1 MNTLLACLTAPGKAA
16 IATLAVRGP
25 MAWEITGQLFAPRKG
40 RLPDAPSAGK
50 YWYGRIGTDH
60 ADDAI
65 LAVKRETPTVCL
77 ELHCHGG
84 IEVVRMLQEFYHQRG
99 AVIVPW
105 QQFFDGHEAAGSH
118 APAWEPR
125 VPTPERGNE
134 LGVVPVQIYDL
145 LAHAPTTRTAG
156 ILLDQANGAWQSC
169 LGEIRDAQERGDSVA
184 LMQKLQRLYK
194 LIPLGKHLVEAWKV
208 VVAGAPNVGKSSL
221 INALAG
227 YVRSIVSPIPG
238 TTRDVVTVR
247 LAIDGWPVEM
257 ADTAGIRPSTSDL
270 EQQGIN
276 RALDAAHEADL
287 RFWLLDGSTEPVFPD
302 AGTDWHLLV
311 NKIDLPAAWD
321 WQSAASAAH
330 ISAKTQAGMA
340 ELCELISRQLVPNP
354 PAPGE
359 AVPCSSEQIEWVI
372 SRSGLPS
379 KS

>member
-1 MNTLLACLTAPGKAA
+1 MDTLLACLTAPGKAA

-50 YWYGRIGTDH
+50 YWYGRIGKDH

-65 LAVKRETPTVCL
+65 LAVNQETPTVCL

-105 QQFFDGHEAAGSH
+105 QQFFDG
-118 APAWEPR
+118 
-125 VPTPERGNE
+125 
-134 LGVVPVQIYDL
+134 PVQIYDL

-156 ILLDQANGAWQSC
+156 ILLDQMNGAWQSC
-169 LGEIRDAQERGDSVA
+169 LGEILDAQERGDSVA
-184 LMQKLQRLYK
+184 VMQKLHRLDK
-194 LIPLGKHLVEAWKV
+194 LIPLGKHLVDAWKV

-221 INALAG
+221 MNALAG
-227 YVRSIVSPIPG
+227 YARSIVSPIPG

-257 ADTAGIRPSTSDL
+257 TDTAGIRPSTSDL

-276 RALDAAHEADL
+276 RALDAAQGADL
-287 RFWLLDGSTEPVFPD
+287 RFWLLDGSTEPIFPN

-321 WQSAASAAH
+321 WQSAALAAH

-359 AVPCSSEQIEWVI
+359 AVPCSREQIEWVV
-372 SRSGLPS
+372 SRSGLPFAEIQGRRRPD
-379 KS
+379 

>member
-1 MNTLLACLTAPGKAA
+1 METLLACLTAPGKAA

-25 MAWEITGQLFAPRKG
+25 MAWEITRQLFLPRKG

-50 YWYGRIGTDH
+50 YWYGRIGKDH

-65 LAVKRETPTVCL
+65 LSVKQDTPSVCL

-84 IEVVRMLQEFYHQRG
+84 IEVVRMFQELFAERG
-99 AVIVPW
+99 VSIVPW
-105 QQFFDGHEAAGSH
+105 KQVLDG
-118 APAWEPR
+118 
-125 VPTPERGNE
+125 
-134 LGVVPVQIYDL
+134 PVEIYDL
-145 LAHAPTTRTAG
+145 LAHAPTTRTAS

-169 LGEIRDAQERGDSVA
+169 LRQMLDAEKHGDAAA
-184 LMQKLQRLYK
+184 LRQKLRRLDE
-194 LIPLGKHLVEAWKV
+194 LIPLGQHLVEPWRI

-227 YVRSIVSPIPG
+227 YTRSIVSPSPG

-257 ADTAGIRPSTSDL
+257 ADTAGIRRSSSDL
-270 EQQGIN
+270 EHQGIV
-276 RALDAAHEADL
+276 RAYDAIRESDL
-287 RFWLLDGSTEPVFPD
+287 RYWLLDGSTEPIFPD
-302 AGTDWHLLV
+302 DRSEWQFLI

-359 AVPCSSEQIEWVI
+359 AVPCSGEQIEWVV
-372 SRSGLPS
+372 SRSGLPFAEIQGRRRLD
-379 KS
+379 